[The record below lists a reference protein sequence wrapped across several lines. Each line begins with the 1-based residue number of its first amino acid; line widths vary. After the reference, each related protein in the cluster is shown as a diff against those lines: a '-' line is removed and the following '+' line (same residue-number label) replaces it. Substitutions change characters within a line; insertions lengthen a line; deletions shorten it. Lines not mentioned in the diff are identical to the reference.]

1 MTNTPL
7 SLRNLR
13 ATRNAQLADED
24 RTLMTVRQVATLD
37 CCSEKTVRRAI
48 TFGLLQAIRVGPG
61 RRLLRISRAAHRAYR
76 QAAML

>member
-1 MTNTPL
+1 LTNIPL

-13 ATRNAQLADED
+13 APRNAQLADD
-24 RTLMTVRQVATLD
+24 GRTLMTVRQVAALD

-48 TFGLLQAIRVGPG
+48 TSGLLQAIRVGASG
-61 RRLLRISRAAHRAYR
+61 RLLRISQAAHRAYR